1 MLKNYFKIAWR
12 NIIRHKIYTAI
23 NVIGLALGICACLVI
38 YLITSYDFSFDRFH
52 PDGNRIYRIVGEMQS
67 TNGEKRFLNS
77 PFSDVA
83 GIQTQIPGFE
93 ASSGFHDFG
102 TGVTIPGI
110 GKASKT
116 FEEGELDGDGL
127 ATIITGPQY
136 FDIFKYQWLAGNA
149 ASLKEPF
156 RVVIS
161 EKAARKY
168 FGNIPIAEILG
179 KKMIYSD
186 SLEVT
191 VSGIVKD
198 WDKNSDFGFTN
209 FISISS
215 ATHSFLKAQIPTEDW
230 SSLSPHR
237 SQAFVKLSKGVT
249 ADQVNGQLVA
259 FIKTQVKNKDMRSN
273 LKMWL
278 QPLTSIHFTSDFH
291 RGDDGDNQFRK
302 AYLPTLYALMS
313 VAVFILIIAAVNFIN
328 LSTAQS
334 IQRAKEIGIRKVLG
348 SKRWSLVFQFLTETL
363 ILSLCAVLISL
374 LLVKPVI
381 YFFSDYIPGGV
392 KFTWTASTLIFLIT
406 ITLTITLLAGFYPAK
421 VLSGYL
427 PVQSLKGDGT
437 QKGSEK
443 WYLRKGLI
451 IFQFSISLIFI
462 IGTLVIGNQIR
473 YMRDSDKGFQTNAIA
488 TINRNWDDHSKEKAG
503 LFKESIK
510 QIPGIDAAILEAFA
524 PMGFPHMGSS
534 ITYKGKTEIKV
545 DVSIQPANEGLIP
558 FYNMKMLA
566 GRNLFPSDTLKE
578 FVINET
584 CSRSLGFT
592 HPDEALGI
600 LISWWDGKSY
610 PVVGVV
616 ADFFENSFHEP
627 MKPVMLV
634 HMPDQE
640 KSVAIKL
647 ASKGQEGGFVKKI
660 MGQVEKKWKDI
671 YPNAPFE
678 YHFLDESIS
687 WLYDQET
694 KTQSLM
700 NVAMMITIFISCMGI
715 FGVAMFTAERR
726 TKEIGIRK
734 VLGATVINIT
744 SMLSKDFLILVL
756 LALVLASPI
765 AWYLMSQWLQDF
777 AYRTNISW
785 WVFIIA
791 GLGALGIAMVTV
803 SFQAI
808 KAAIANPVKS
818 LRTE

>member
-1 MLKNYFKIAWR
+1 MLRSYIKIAWR
-12 NIIRHKIYTAI
+12 NITRHKIYTVI

-52 PDGNRIYRIVGEMQS
+52 PDGDRIFRIVGEIQK
-67 TNGEKRFLNS
+67 TNGEKMFLNS
-77 PFSDVA
+77 PMGDDA

-93 ASSGFHDFG
+93 VSSGFYDFG
-102 TGVTIPGI
+102 AGVIIPEN
-110 GKASKT
+110 GKASKK
-116 FEEGELDGDGL
+116 FDEGELDAEGL
-127 ATIITGPQY
+127 ATIITGPQF
-136 FDIFKYQWLAGNA
+136 FDIFKYQWLVGNA

-156 RVVIS
+156 KSVIS

-168 FGNIPIAEILG
+168 FGNLPFAEILG

-191 VSGIVKD
+191 VSGIVQD
-198 WDKNSDFGFTN
+198 WEKNTDFGFTD

-215 ATHSFLKAQIPTEDW
+215 ATHSFLKAQIPSEDW
-230 SSLSPHR
+230 TSLSPHR

-249 ADQVNGQLVA
+249 AGQVNGKLAA
-259 FIKTQVKNKDMRSN
+259 FIKTHEKNSDHRSN
-273 LKMWL
+273 LTMWL

-313 VAVFILIIAAVNFIN
+313 VALFILIIAAVNFIN

-348 SKRWSLVFQFLTETL
+348 SGKRSLVFQFLTETL
-363 ILSLCAVLISL
+363 ILSLCAVLISV

-381 YFFSDYIPGGV
+381 YFFSDYIPAGV
-392 KFTWTASTLIFLIT
+392 KFSLTGSTLIFLIAV
-406 ITLTITLLAGFYPAK
+406 TLTTTVLAGFYPAK
-421 VLSGYL
+421 VLSAYL

-443 WYLRKGLI
+443 WFLRKGLI

-462 IGTLVIGNQIR
+462 IGTLVISNQIR
-473 YMRDSDKGFQTNAIA
+473 FMRDSDKGFQTNAVA
-488 TINRNWDDHSKEKAG
+488 TINRNWGDRSKEKAA
-503 LFKESIK
+503 LLKESIK
-510 QIPGIDAAILEAFA
+510 RIPGIDAAILEAFA
-524 PMGFPHMGSS
+524 PMGFPHMGST
-534 ITYKGKTEIKV
+534 ITYKGKTGIKIE
-545 DVSIQPANEGLIP
+545 VSIQPANEGLIP
-558 FYNMKMLA
+558 FYNMKILA
-566 GRNLFPSDTLKE
+566 GRNLFPSDSLKE

-592 HPDEALGI
+592 NPDQALGK
-600 LISWWDGKSY
+600 LIDWWDGKSY

-627 MKPVMLV
+627 MKPVVLV
-634 HMPDQE
+634 HMPDE
-640 KSVAIKL
+640 ERSVAIKL
-647 ASKGQEGGFVKKI
+647 ASRGNESGFVKNV
-660 MGQVEKKWKDI
+660 MDQVEKKWKDI
-671 YPNAPFE
+671 YPHAPFE

-700 NVAMMITIFISCMGI
+700 NVAMIITIFISCMGI
-715 FGVAMFTAERR
+715 FGLAMFTAERR

-734 VLGATVINIT
+734 VLGATVANIT

-756 LALVLASPI
+756 LALVIASPI
-765 AWYLMSQWLQDF
+765 AWYLMNQWLEDF
-777 AYRTNISW
+777 AYRTNIGW

-791 GLGALGIAMVTV
+791 GFGAIGIALVTV

-818 LRTE
+818 LRTD